1 MKTPAAFLILVGIFG
16 TQEPASMGT
25 AELEARVKERG
36 RALSSILASDSVRPE
51 EFKEAARALFED
63 DHPDDSRKRCH
74 QNECGQN
81 ELGGEHGLDREAELT
96 GQAHITMVA
105 PPKEAPGQVVRV
117 RFIW

>member
-1 MKTPAAFLILVGIFG
+1 MKTPAAFLMLVGIFG

-63 DHPDDSRKRCH
+63 ARALAERARKDLSSSVEALSEWLRDR
-74 QNECGQN
+74 
-81 ELGGEHGLDREAELT
+81 GEYLTADLREA
-96 GQAHITMVA
+96 
-105 PPKEAPGQVVRV
+105 PVVL
-117 RFIW
+117 F